1 MLMTSNRFSLVEK
14 TQSEVAEIVG
24 VSKATISRLMAE
36 ARRKEQKKMGLL

>member
-1 MLMTSNRFSLVEK
+1 LDAKAAER
-14 TQSEVAEIVG
+14 VAEIVG